1 MLILG
6 LPHLASA
13 AASAYAWVRS
23 DGQQVLDHGQAA
35 PALLP
40 RGSGEVVA
48 VVPHSRLAWLRV
60 TVPPGSHGPRL
71 AAVLHGL
78 LEDRLLQE
86 PHSQHIAVGPD
97 ATAVARAGGA
107 LWVAV
112 CDKVWLR
119 SALAPAQAA
128 GLTLQRI
135 VPECAPTP
143 TPILHLLD
151 ASEGAQAV
159 LCSPDGVQWLPDD
172 PAHWPAL
179 PALASDALTVLA
191 EPAHIESF
199 AARLGRAPRLH
210 SASQRWL
217 DACNDGWD
225 LAQGEWA
232 QGPSQR
238 LLRQSQA
245 LWQSLS
251 HAPQWRALRR
261 GLLALLLVQVLG
273 LQALAWREERAIA
286 EQQAA
291 LRDTLTRTF
300 PHVRLVVDAPVQMQ
314 RELQALL
321 QQRGQAGARDL
332 EVQLAALASVLPAG
346 QTPSRLDYSEGRLR
360 VQGLSAWPESA
371 TASLRARGLRLQR
384 QGEAW
389 DIDSEARTP

>member
-143 TPILHLLD
+143 TPVLHVID
-151 ASEGAQAV
+151 ASDGAQAV

-172 PAHWPAL
+172 PTHGPAL
-179 PALASDALTVLA
+179 SVLSSDTLAVLA

-199 AARLGRAPRLH
+199 ATRLGCAPRLY

-217 DACNDGWD
+217 DACSHGWD

-232 QGPSQR
+232 QGPRQR
-238 LLRQSQA
+238 LTRQGWA
-245 LWQSLS
+245 L
-251 HAPQWRALRR
+251 WRALRR

-346 QTPSRLDYSEGRLR
+346 QTPSRIDYSEGRLR

-371 TASLRARGLRLQR
+371 SASLHARGLRLQR

-389 DIDSEARTP
+389 DIDSEARAP